1 MSFQVFGLNYIFSII
16 LSPGSL
22 GIGIFW
28 HIKTHGCGCHPHN
41 PSSQGAVVEGICYC
55 NICCISSVWCL
66 WSQNL
71 QIDMKLCKNMS
82 SKERMARWKDLGFT
96 WNLHIGW
103 RCTVSAIFNLCVCWS
118 FAPLQLVALLLQ
130 SPGGGIPSGAAQ
142 MSAVVTSFL
151 SFCTAGVYQS
161 GQPWLLLRRYN
172 CGFLNKHVSW
182 RAQAATQWD
191 GSDVWWKRLEG
202 RLWKVRYVCRAGFS
216 VKSWPKLDF
225 WVFFGGGE
233 KMCWC
238 TVSSCR
244 MFSSHPKWHLN
255 TFDDSIPKGTFCTGW
270 AECPLDSRFFSLRK
284 LTIHRNIEE
293 WRDRNL

>member
-1 MSFQVFGLNYIFSII
+1 
-16 LSPGSL
+16 
-22 GIGIFW
+22 
-28 HIKTHGCGCHPHN
+28 
-41 PSSQGAVVEGICYC
+41 
-55 NICCISSVWCL
+55 
-66 WSQNL
+66 
-71 QIDMKLCKNMS
+71 MS

-96 WNLHIGW
+96 WNLHIGS
-103 RCTVSAIFNLCVCWS
+103 RCQRVFVGIFLRCSLLPRS
-118 FAPLQLVALLLQ
+118 FNRT
-130 SPGGGIPSGAAQ
+130 PSGAAQ

-161 GQPWLLLRRYN
+161 GQPGLLLRRYN
-172 CGFLNKHVSW
+172 CGFWTNTFPGGLRPQLNEMAAMFDGRGW
-182 RAQAATQWD
+182 RVD
-191 GSDVWWKRLEG
+191 
-202 RLWKVRYVCRAGFS
+202 LWKVRYVCRAGFS